1 MEYIGLVV
9 VVIAIMGAL
18 VATGGVPEVGRA
30 IGNKICQAVGGSCGV
45 GQGTDG
51 GVQAADPA
59 DDHPALPVARA
70 GDDAFAYQV
79 TGDFEGVPVALVFK
93 P

>member
-1 MEYIGLVV
+1 MRWWRPVV
-9 VVIAIMGAL
+9 CPRWA
-18 VATGGVPEVGRA
+18 GRS
-30 IGNKICQAVGGSCGV
+30 GKICQAVSGSCGV

-51 GVQAADPA
+51 GVQAADSA

-79 TGDFEGVPVALVFK
+79 TGDFEGVPVPLVFQ